1 MVREWGTVVQASKVM
16 LTFSGPCWALP
27 DSIGGQVTMKWPSAK
42 KALLTAAESCVSWVW
57 HRAEGFDAWRR
68 SLRSMEAVP
77 RVQLKL
83 PRSPGIAARGPRRSS
98 QVHLRN
104 HPSSSARGA
113 SVTLLRSWK
122 SLSDFSSFY
131 AHPLPL
137 PWAWKAGYAQ
147 ACACAGLVG
156 TYYATKP
163 SLRVSRWQP
172 SGNPPPSPLQTL
184 RISSQT
190 RQILENI
197 ARCIILLWPRSTRR
211 RSVLRQ

>member
-1 MVREWGTVVQASKVM
+1 MTQ
-16 LTFSGPCWALP
+16 SG
-27 DSIGGQVTMKWPSAK
+27 
-42 KALLTAAESCVSWVW
+42 
-57 HRAEGFDAWRR
+57 GFWCEDEIS
-68 SLRSMEAVP
+68 SLNGSGSQGAVETPTEP
-77 RVQLKL
+77 RN
-83 PRSPGIAARGPRRSS
+83 STARGPRRSS
-98 QVHLRN
+98 QVHLGN
-104 HPSSSARGA
+104 HPSSAARRA

-131 AHPLPL
+131 AHPLSFPR
-137 PWAWKAGYAQ
+137 AWKAGYAQ

-172 SGNPPPSPLQTL
+172 SGNPPSPLQTL

-197 ARCIILLWPRSTRR
+197 ARCIIPLWPRSTRR

>member
-57 HRAEGFDAWRR
+57 HRAQGFDARRR

-83 PRSPGIAARGPRRSS
+83 PRSPGIAARGLRRSS

-104 HPSSSARGA
+104 HPSSSARRA
-113 SVTLLRSWK
+113 SVTLLTSLKISFWLQFLLCPPFLIAMSMKSWI
-122 SLSDFSSFY
+122 
-131 AHPLPL
+131 
-137 PWAWKAGYAQ
+137 
-147 ACACAGLVG
+147 C
-156 TYYATKP
+156 P
-163 SLRVSRWQP
+163 SVPVCRVSWH
-172 SGNPPPSPLQTL
+172 LLCHKT
-184 RISSQT
+184 I
-190 RQILENI
+190 I
-197 ARCIILLWPRSTRR
+197 ACLALAT
-211 RSVLRQ
+211 

>member
-27 DSIGGQVTMKWPSAK
+27 DSIGGQVTMKWPSARLK
-42 KALLTAAESCVSWVW
+42 RHFWPPLNRVCREYDTE
-57 HRAEGFDAWRR
+57 RR
-68 SLRSMEAVP
+68 VLMRGGDLGSMEAVP

-113 SVTLLRSWK
+113 SVTVLRSWK

-131 AHPLPL
+131 AHPLSF

-172 SGNPPPSPLQTL
+172 SGNPPSPLQTL

-197 ARCIILLWPRSTRR
+197 ARCILLLWPRSTRR

>member
-16 LTFSGPCWALP
+16 LTFSGPCWALQH
-27 DSIGGQVTMKWPSAK
+27 SIGGQVTMKWPSAK

-57 HRAEGFDAWRR
+57 HREEGFDAWRR
-68 SLRSMEAVP
+68 SRLNGRGSQGAVETPTEP
-77 RVQLKL
+77 RNSSTGPQALK
-83 PRSPGIAARGPRRSS
+83 SI
-98 QVHLRN
+98 HLGN
-104 HPSSSARGA
+104 QPSSSARGA

-131 AHPLPL
+131 AHPLSF

-172 SGNPPPSPLQTL
+172 SGNPPSPLQTL

-197 ARCIILLWPRSTRR
+197 ARCILLLWPRSTRR